1 MAQAATGALRYDIT
15 FHPDRGRFYL
25 DASWK
30 ATHLEPP
37 PLAVLR
43 NARILAIDLNADH
56 LAAWVLNPDGNPVGP
71 AITIAFELAGRSA
84 TTRDGRLRAALA
96 GLCHIAKA
104 NGCQSLALENLDF
117 KDARD
122 RGREARGRRP
132 ARGRRGRAFRALLAG
147 ISTAKFKDRVTQMAH
162 NASLAVIAVDPAYTT
177 KWGAQHWL
185 APLRYQFSAKVSGHH
200 AAAVT
205 IGRRAL
211 GQRARHKAR
220 CDSTPPEDGR
230 KRATGRA
237 VWPRSTPAG
246 LTGLTNRKGA
256 DREAIG
262 PPGRTRD
269 KTRPADRASPPDQ
282 ATQDRSGPPTGQDLL
297 LASV

>member
-1 MAQAATGALRYDIT
+1 MNPIRDGERDDPLEPRGGVLRDQNARSSSHLANRPHGRYALSAPISFSHRGDEVAAQAATGALRYDIT
-15 FHPDRGRFYL
+15 FHPDKGRWYL

-30 ATHLEPP
+30 ATPAYPP
-37 PLAVLR
+37 SLAVLR
-43 NARILAIDLNADH
+43 SARILAVDLNADH

-71 AITIAFELAGRSA
+71 AITIAIELARQSS
-84 TTRDGRLRAALA
+84 TTRDGRLRAAIA

-185 APLRYQFSAKVSGHH
+185 APLDTEFSAKVSGHH
-200 AAAVT
+200 A
-205 IGRRAL
+205 G
-211 GQRARHKAR
+211 GGDH
-220 CDSTPPEDGR
+220 
-230 KRATGRA
+230 
-237 VWPRSTPAG
+237 
-246 LTGLTNRKGA
+246 
-256 DREAIG
+256 RETCA
-262 PPGRTRD
+262 
-269 KTRPADRASPPDQ
+269 RPASTAQ
-282 ATQDRSGPPTGQDLL
+282 GQ
-297 LASV
+297 V